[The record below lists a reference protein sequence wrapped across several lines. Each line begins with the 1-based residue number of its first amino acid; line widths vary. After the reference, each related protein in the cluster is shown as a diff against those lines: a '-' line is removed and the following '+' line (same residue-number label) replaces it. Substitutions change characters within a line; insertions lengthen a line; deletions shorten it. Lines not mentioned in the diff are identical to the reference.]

1 MILIV
6 FGISPSDGLVE
17 PVLNEKIAKP
27 AKKKKK

>member
-6 FGISPSDGLVE
+6 FGISPVMALAE

>member
-1 MILIV
+1 MILIA
-6 FGISPSDGLVE
+6 FWNQPSDGLAE